1 MSKMYDSIKK
11 GLEEA
16 INDAN
21 ETIKLERHTV
31 EYNALKIHQTEE
43 PSGLTVR
50 LIEKEKE

>member
-1 MSKMYDSIKK
+1 VSEMYDSIKK

-16 INDAN
+16 INDLN

-31 EYNALKIHQTEE
+31 EYNAHRTEA
-43 PSGLTVR
+43 PGVLTVR

>member
-1 MSKMYDSIKK
+1 MYDSIKK

-31 EYNALKIHQTEE
+31 EYNALKIHQTETQG
-43 PSGLTVR
+43 GLTAR
-50 LIEKEKE
+50 LIEKEKEKE